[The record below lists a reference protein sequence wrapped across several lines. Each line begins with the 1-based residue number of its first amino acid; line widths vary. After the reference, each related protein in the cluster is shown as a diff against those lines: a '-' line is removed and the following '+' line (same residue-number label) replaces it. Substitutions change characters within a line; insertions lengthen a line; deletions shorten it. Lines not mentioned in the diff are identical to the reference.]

1 VRLNPLD
8 IYNKEFRRGFSVWS
22 YKKEDVD
29 DFLEQVGRDYEEVF
43 NEVNLLKEENEELQK
58 QLDKCKANE
67 KILKQDLER
76 AEEEKEK
83 VEKES
88 DLIVKEAKIKAKEII
103 EDAQGQ
109 IQDYY
114 SRYQKLKELEELFR
128 VRFRTLLETHLEY
141 LEKHE
146 AQVQDQEQSEEE
158 TSEDGQS
165 D

>member
-1 VRLNPLD
+1 LKLNPLD
-8 IYNKEFRRGFSVWS
+8 IYNKEFRKGFSVWS

-29 DFLEQVGRDYEEVF
+29 DFLEQVGRDYEEVY
-43 NEVNLLKEENEELQK
+43 NELNQLKEENEELQQ
-58 QLDKCKANE
+58 QLEKCKANE
-67 KILKQDLER
+67 MNLEQELQQ
-76 AEEEKEK
+76 AEEEKEQ

-88 DLIVKEAKIKAKEII
+88 DLIVKEAKMKAKEII
-103 EDAQGQ
+103 EGAQKQ

-146 AQVQDQEQSEEE
+146 AQVQEHSEEE
-158 TSEDGQS
+158 ESKDGPAE
-165 D
+165 

>member
-1 VRLNPLD
+1 MKLNPLD
-8 IYNKEFRRGFSVWS
+8 IYNKEFRKGVSVWS

-29 DFLEQVGRDYEEVF
+29 DFLEQVGRDYEEIF
-43 NEVNLLKEENEELQK
+43 NELNQLKEENEALQK
-58 QLDKCKANE
+58 QLERSQENE
-67 KILKQDLER
+67 RQLQENLQR
-76 AEEEKEK
+76 AEEEKEQ

-88 DLIVKEAKIKAKEII
+88 DLIIKEAKMKAKEII
-103 EDAQGQ
+103 EEAQKQ

-146 AQVQDQEQSEEE
+146 AQVQEEIKEEE
-158 TSEDGQS
+158 SGDETEE
-165 D
+165 